1 MNNILLLHSEWLEK
15 EGLTQRGKRM
25 QETSYDIQTKDRDW
39 RQTEGFSGR
48 RRDERQVESNMLIA
62 RYKADIADATYK
74 IKCFN
79 DHEIVI
85 PEHFDITGEI
95 DKLIDVIAT
104 AEDKLA
110 VLRLHYGEKKADKA
124 VL

>member
-1 MNNILLLHSEWLEK
+1 MN
-15 EGLTQRGKRM
+15 
-25 QETSYDIQTKDRDW
+25 DRLK
-39 RQTEGFSGR
+39 
-48 RRDERQVESNMLIA
+48 QVMIA
-62 RYKADIADATYK
+62 RYKADIADAMYK

-95 DKLIDVIAT
+95 DKLLEHIAS

-110 VLRLHYGEKKADKA
+110 VLQLHYGEKKADKA
-124 VL
+124 IL

>member
-1 MNNILLLHSEWLEK
+1 MNDKLK
-15 EGLTQRGKRM
+15 AT
-25 QETSYDIQTKDRDW
+25 
-39 RQTEGFSGR
+39 
-48 RRDERQVESNMLIA
+48 LIA

-95 DKLIDVIAT
+95 DKLLEHIAS

-110 VLRLHYGEKKADKA
+110 VLRLHYDEKKADKA